1 LNILITGATGFIG
14 SRLVK
19 RLAEEGSHQL
29 YAIVRKTSKVDFL
42 KKLGVNLIFADLAD
56 YIPGLSSLCNPGMK
70 IDAVF
75 HCAAYV
81 NDRDWDRLY
90 KANVIGT
97 ENICGLALKLG
108 VERMVYL
115 SSVAVVSGNPQV
127 PLTEE
132 LPYSATNLY
141 GLSKIE
147 AEKKVLEYKEL
158 GLNTVILRPCMV
170 YGEGEP
176 HLMGLLLFFLKHRL
190 LPIIGEGKNKM
201 HLAYVGN
208 VIDAMILSL
217 QKSRMLSGS
226 YFVADDEVLTVKEI
240 LSILSR
246 AVNGREPAKMP
257 YWAVSVL
264 LKTPFI
270 NKRLQFF
277 QKDRVYDISRI
288 KSEGFNARFH
298 AEDSLAKSAGFWLK
312 PKNGL

>member
-1 LNILITGATGFIG
+1 MNILITGATGFIG

-19 RLAEEGSHQL
+19 RLAEEGSHKL
-29 YAIVRKTSKVDFL
+29 YCFVRKTSRTDFL
-42 KKLGVNLIFADLAD
+42 KSLGSNLIYADIAD
-56 YIPGLSSLCNPGMK
+56 AKSLEKALKYK
-70 IDAVF
+70 IDTVF

-81 NDRDWDRLY
+81 NDRDWGRLY

-158 GLNTVILRPCMV
+158 GLNTVTLRPCMV

-246 AVNGREPAKMP
+246 AINGREPAKMP

-312 PKNGL
+312 SKNGL